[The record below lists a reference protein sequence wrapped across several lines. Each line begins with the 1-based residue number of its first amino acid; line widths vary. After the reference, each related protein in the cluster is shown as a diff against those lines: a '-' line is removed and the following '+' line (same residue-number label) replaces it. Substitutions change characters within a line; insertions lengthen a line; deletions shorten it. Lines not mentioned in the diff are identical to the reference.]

1 MRQSGCGIPPL
12 RGCFAAAFVLPMLRG
27 NLERLLNGP
36 TLDSPEPER
45 SSEAASRLR
54 IAQAVRR
61 AEFAIAWERSWPH
74 LARFLT
80 VVGLFLVL
88 SWAGLW
94 LVLPFAARAVGLG
107 VFLVVAL
114 AALFPLFQFRWPSRP
129 DALTRLARGTGIR
142 HRPATTLT
150 DTLKSHD
157 PVALALWQAQRERT
171 LASIKRIRAGLPS
184 PRLAIHDPWALRA
197 LIVVLMVATYIAA
210 GDERRIRVAAAFDWN
225 GVFAA
230 ENVRVDA
237 WVTPPLY
244 TGKPPI
250 ILSAANKEAALPP
263 SGPLAVPAGSTL
275 IVRSSGGAPDVV
287 VGG

>member
-1 MRQSGCGIPPL
+1 
-12 RGCFAAAFVLPMLRG
+12 MLRG

-45 SSEAASRLR
+45 SSDAASRLR

-80 VVGLFLVL
+80 VAGLFLVL

-94 LVLPFAARAVGLG
+94 LVLPFVARALGLG
-107 VFLVVAL
+107 LFLLLGL
-114 AALFPLFQFRWPSRP
+114 AALSPLAWFGWPSRQ
-129 DALTRLARGTGIR
+129 DALGRLDRGTGIR

-150 DTLKSHD
+150 DTLTTQD

-184 PRLAIHDPWALRA
+184 PRLVIHDPWALRA
-197 LIVVLMVATYIAA
+197 LVAVMLVAAYVAA
-210 GDERRIRVAAAFDWN
+210 GDERTMRVAAAFDWN
-225 GVFAA
+225 GVLAPA
-230 ENVRVDA
+230 NVRVDA

-244 TGKPPI
+244 TGRPPI
-250 ILSAANKEAALPP
+250 ILSASNKEAAALPAT
-263 SGPLAVPAGSTL
+263 GPLPVPAGSTL
-275 IVRSSGGAPDVV
+275 IVRSSGGSLDVV
-287 VGG
+287 PGGGVSEAVPT